1 MNNPMT
7 ATATKFLTE
16 FEKLAY
22 QTPVFQ
28 GTKSECKNWVNEI
41 VK

>member
-1 MNNPMT
+1 MNNPM
-7 ATATKFLTE
+7 KY
-16 FEKLAY
+16 KLESVGSPAY